1 MIILFLLSLPFPIL
15 GFFLQSY
22 PRFFNK
28 FFGVDVWT
36 RLLETDLVRQ
46 NGHRIPYQ
54 TIEGQ
59 FIIPGRFD
67 YPPLFPWLMSYLS
80 KDRLLA
86 LQGFVAPAF
95 DSLHTFSIFW
105 ISFAL
110 TKNLSLS
117 LLAQVLYVT
126 TPMVALENSYLT
138 PRSLGYLLFS
148 LSASMW
154 LSFFYLQQP
163 AFAVIGLLTS
173 VLLFLAHRFAVQSFA
188 FFAIFFTLWTKSP
201 LLLLVF
207 FFSLGFA
214 LLITRGYYWRVLKGH
229 LFNIYFWVRNLDF
242 RFAHQVRG
250 IAKVSKKKEF
260 LERANDLLSKL
271 SPIGLIALQPW
282 SGFGLLCLALSW
294 LNFFKLPD
302 LYGAFGGMILFFY
315 LLATLVL
322 SIKFLMPIGEGQR
335 YLEMITFPSVFLTS
349 YLFFLIQ
356 KSPSPFPIIATITLV
371 LSILFS
377 LTVIVFLQI
386 KGIVKDRNRSLT
398 TDLQKTFDFMNAQ
411 KTDYRLICI
420 PHQNTTL
427 AIYRSKAA
435 VLVNADNPGLMKI
448 QDVFPILRRPLP
460 QVKKKFKLTHA
471 LVRETFVSLKELGL
485 ESKNIEYSSG
495 DVKLVRL

>member
-1 MIILFLLSLPFPIL
+1 MTTLLLSLLFPLL

-46 NGHRIPYQ
+46 NGHRIPSQ

-67 YPPLFPWLMSYLS
+67 YPPLFPWLMSFLS

-95 DSLHTFSIFW
+95 DSLHTLSIFW

-110 TKNLSLS
+110 TKDLGIS
-117 LLAQVLYVT
+117 LLAQALYVA
-126 TPMVALENSYLT
+126 TPMIALENSYLT

-154 LSFFYLQQP
+154 LSFFYLEQP
-163 AFAVIGLLTS
+163 IFAVIGLVAS

-188 FFAIFFTLWTKSP
+188 FFAVFFTFWTKSP
-201 LLLLVF
+201 LVLLVF

-250 IAKVSKKKEF
+250 IARADKKKEL
-260 LERANDLLSKL
+260 LEKANALLTKL

-282 SGFGLLCLALSW
+282 SGFGILCLILGW
-294 LNFFKLPD
+294 LNFLRLPD

-315 LLATLVL
+315 LLASLVL

-335 YLEMITFPSVFLTS
+335 YLEMITFPSVFLS
-349 YLFFLIQ
+349 AYLFFVLQ
-356 KSPSPFPIIATITLV
+356 KAPTPFPVIATVTLS
-371 LSILFS
+371 LSVFFS
-377 LTVIVFLQI
+377 LTMIVFLQI
-386 KGIVKDRNRSLT
+386 KGIVRDRNRSLT
-398 TDLQKTFDFMNAQ
+398 TDLQKTFDFMNRQ
-411 KTDYRLICI
+411 KKDYRLICI

-448 QDVFPILRRPLP
+448 QDVFPILRLPLP

-471 LVRETFVSLKELGL
+471 LIRESFVTLKELGL
-485 ESKNIEYSSG
+485 DSKNIEYSSG